1 MSYNQTNKIHN
12 PFEGE
17 ELEKGKN
24 MPVEK
29 GRETEML
36 QTGAIQGLIDTYTPL
51 DKAMYDYPKV
61 VDNLRLALDELM
73 DTLVF
78 VSKLSRTGYSK
89 FKLSDYERKLVQ
101 FWMKEEKAISMAYNK
116 LEKLHDDAELGA
128 RSLIG
133 IRQRLN
139 AQRQAWQQHAPK
151 EGRRR

>member
-17 ELEKGKN
+17 ELKKGKKK
-24 MPVEK
+24 PVEK
-29 GRETEML
+29 GREIEML
-36 QTGAIQGLIDTYTPL
+36 QSAAIQGLIDVYTPL

-61 VDNLRLALDELM
+61 VDNLKEAFDELI
-73 DTLVF
+73 DTMEAA
-78 VSKLSRTGYSK
+78 SKLSHTRASRTSE
-89 FKLSDYERKLVQ
+89 YEHQVRR
-101 FWMKEEKAISMAYNK
+101 FWMKEEKGLRNEYNK
-116 LEKLHDDAELGA
+116 LDKLLNDAELGA
-128 RSLIG
+128 RGVIG